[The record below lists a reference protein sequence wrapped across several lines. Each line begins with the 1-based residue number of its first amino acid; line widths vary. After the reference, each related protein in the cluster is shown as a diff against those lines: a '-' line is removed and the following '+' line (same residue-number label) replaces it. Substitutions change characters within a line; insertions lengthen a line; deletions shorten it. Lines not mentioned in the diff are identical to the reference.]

1 MQQCVYSLDFFSL
14 NIIANE
20 EILHPIGVPLLVGA
34 MLFFL
39 TLGIAQSEHTD
50 AKVAETNPRNNFE
63 KITRNVNINAPRFLN
78 YKKNA

>member
-1 MQQCVYSLDFFSL
+1 MTTALCYGFSFLILTIFLGYIAIKTLSL
-14 NIIANE
+14 IANE

-50 AKVAETNPRNNFE
+50 AKVAETTPT
-63 KITRNVNINAPRFLN
+63 K
-78 YKKNA
+78 